1 MKRMV
6 LATLTMLALTTGVA
20 YAQGPNTTPPGPTQQ
35 QEPGLTNNNLP
46 NPGNPQTQVGNES
59 GQSAPVMEEGT
70 VEGTATESINNA
82 DQSNTTGR
90 VTGTTG
96 STTGSST
103 TTGTM
108 SGSSALQNEPEEGM
122 DVDVDTGANAAG
134 AVDVDVNSTS
144 DLDTDASG
152 VNETGEST
160 YGADSDSLPATG
172 SKLPL
177 FGLMG
182 LLALGAAFVVRRF

>member
-6 LATLTMLALTTGVA
+6 LSTLTMLALTTGVA
-20 YAQGPNTTPPGPTQQ
+20 FAQGPNTTPPGPTQQ
-35 QEPGLTNNNLP
+35 QEPGLTSNNLP
-46 NPGNPQTQVGNES
+46 NPGNPQTQVGN
-59 GQSAPVMEEGT
+59 QQQQPVQEEGT
-70 VEGTATESINNA
+70 VTGTATESMNNA
-82 DQSNTTGR
+82 NQSNTTGP
-90 VTGTTG
+90 VTGT
-96 STTGSST
+96 
-103 TTGTM
+103 
-108 SGSSALQNEPEEGM
+108 ALQNEPEEGM

-134 AVDVDVNSTS
+134 AVDVDVTRTS
-144 DLDTDASG
+144 DADTDASG

>member
-6 LATLTMLALTTGVA
+6 LSTLTMLALTTGVA
-20 YAQGPNTTPPGPTQQ
+20 FAQGPNTTPPGPTQQ
-35 QEPGLTNNNLP
+35 QEPGLTSNNLP
-46 NPGNPQTQVGNES
+46 NPGNPQTQVGN
-59 GQSAPVMEEGT
+59 QQPVMEEGT

-90 VTGTTG
+90 VTG
-96 STTGSST
+96 STT

-108 SGSSALQNEPEEGM
+108 LQNEPEEGM
-122 DVDVDTGANAAG
+122 DVDVDAGANANG

-144 DLDTDASG
+144 DADTDASG
-152 VNETGEST
+152 INETGES
-160 YGADSDSLPATG
+160 SDSLPATG
-172 SKLPL
+172 SELPL
-177 FGLMG
+177 LGLMG

>member
-1 MKRMV
+1 M
-6 LATLTMLALTTGVA
+6 
-20 YAQGPNTTPPGPTQQ
+20 
-35 QEPGLTNNNLP
+35 
-46 NPGNPQTQVGNES
+46 
-59 GQSAPVMEEGT
+59 
-70 VEGTATESINNA
+70 NNA
-82 DQSNTTGR
+82 NQSNTTGP
-90 VTGTTG
+90 VTG
-96 STTGSST
+96 STGSST

-108 SGSSALQNEPEEGM
+108 LQNEPEEGM
-122 DVDVDTGANAAG
+122 DVDVDTGANANG

-144 DLDTDASG
+144 DADTDASG

-160 YGADSDSLPATG
+160 YGSDSDSLPATG

>member
-6 LATLTMLALTTGVA
+6 LSTLTMLALTTGVA
-20 YAQGPNTTPPGPTQQ
+20 FAQGPNTTPPGPTQQ
-35 QEPGLTNNNLP
+35 QEPGLTSNNLP

-70 VEGTATESINNA
+70 VSGTATESINNA
-82 DQSNTTGR
+82 DQSNTTGP
-90 VTGTTG
+90 VTGTT
-96 STTGSST
+96 
-103 TTGTM
+103 
-108 SGSSALQNEPEEGM
+108 GSSALQNEPEEGM

-134 AVDVDVNSTS
+134 AVDVDVSTTS
-144 DLDTDASG
+144 DADTDASG

-160 YGADSDSLPATG
+160 TGYDADSDSLPATG

-177 FGLMG
+177 FGLLG
-182 LLALGAAFVVRRF
+182 LLALGAAFVVRRI